1 MMPLLSEEAWREI
14 RLRKLRELLRWRYW
28 AHVIHQA
35 VLEVL
40 GPVNVYVFGS
50 VVEGRHTVDSDLD
63 IAIVLPEAPKSA
75 GEDMRIVCEVLDRA
89 EEKGLP
95 WWFPADVHIIDEE
108 EFEMLKRGG
117 ARFLRIS

>member
-1 MMPLLSEEAWREI
+1 LLSEEAWRGI
-14 RLRKLRELLRWRYW
+14 RLRKLRELLRWRHW
-28 AHVIHQA
+28 ARVICQA
-35 VLEVL
+35 ALEAL
-40 GPVNVYVFGS
+40 GPVSVYVFGS

-63 IAIVLPEAPKSA
+63 IAIVMPETPRSA
-75 GEDMRIVCEVLDRA
+75 GEEMRIVCEVLDRA

-95 WWFPADVHIIDEE
+95 WWFPADVYIIDEE